1 MAKTIPQLT
10 DATTVNA
17 ADELII
23 QQGGIT
29 KRATRNELMTF
40 TVSGAASPR
49 LIDDR
54 LADVLSVKDFGAV
67 GDGAANDTAAIQ
79 AAVTASSGKTILFPA
94 GTYIVTSPIT
104 LPSNTRLYIS
114 SAATIDASA
123 IITDNLSAFVADGA
137 LQHSTPLTA
146 NATFGSL
153 TLTVAGGAEANFAV
167 GDVVW
172 IKSDAKR
179 GESSSPKNAEYRVV
193 RAVSAGSI
201 ELTDAILE
209 TAGYLISDNA
219 TVEKLVAAR
228 RIEIVGKG
236 TIIGSGNAPRTMGCQ
251 FTFCSEVLI
260 EGVRFENWSDTCVSL
275 RSCYGASIKNCT
287 FWQDRV
293 GVSTTDYGINVREG
307 CFHVVVSGN
316 HFEGCR
322 HGFGSGGSG
331 GRHGVSRY
339 ITITGNTA
347 SGCSSACI
355 DIKSNND
362 LVCITGNTVSGN
374 RNDDSAVDGIN
385 VQAPTAVITGNF
397 INNALRV
404 GIFVSHR
411 CNTPA
416 SYVITGNML
425 NGAAND
431 GIQIDTNQAENNSG
445 SSTGDIVGLVISGN
459 VLQNVGSS
467 TQEGIQLNIRERGKC
482 ENFAIANN
490 VITMAAV
497 ARGIWVRAMANAQVR
512 NGTISGNTINGN
524 AAEGIEL
531 RADAGATLERVSVTG
546 NLAFDG
552 TYGVR
557 GTGTGTRQNCW
568 VSGNFLEA
576 STTAIDGFAQTE
588 IGDNGSSRLVGAGF
602 YPPVTVTV
610 ATHTID
616 PTTEQ
621 IIANRAGTVTLT
633 MPSPSMWTGREIS
646 IKTVQAQT
654 VVSASSNVVPITGG
668 SAGTAILAASAGAWA
683 LLKSDGT
690 NWIIMQRG

>member
-40 TVSGAASPR
+40 EATGATAPR

-54 LADVLSVKDFGAV
+54 FADVVNIKDFGAV
-67 GDGAANDTAAIQ
+67 GDGVADDTSAIQ
-79 AAVTASSGKTILFPA
+79 AALTAASGRVTVIPLGTYKITAPIVLPSETRIQLAAQAVVDASS
-94 GTYIVTSPIT
+94 IVV
-104 LPSNTRLYIS
+104 NG
-114 SAATIDASA
+114 D
-123 IITDNLSAFVADGA
+123 SAFVADGS
-137 LQHSTPLTA
+137 LQNSTPLTA
-146 NATFGSL
+146 NAVTGTL
-153 TLTVAGGAEANFAV
+153 TLSVAGGTESNFSV

-172 IKSDAKR
+172 IKSNAKR
-179 GESSSPKNAEYRVV
+179 GEASSPFNAEYRVV
-193 RAVSAGSI
+193 RAVSAGTI
-201 ELTDAILE
+201 ELTDGILE
-209 TAGYLISDNA
+209 PMGYLVSDSA
-219 TVEKLVAAR
+219 TIERLNPCR
-228 RIEIVGKG
+228 RIEIVGGG
-236 TIIGSGNAPRTMGCQ
+236 TIIGSGNAPRTSGCQ

-260 EGVRFENWSDTCVSL
+260 DGVRFENWSDTCVSL
-275 RSCYGASIKNCT
+275 RSCYGATIRNCT
-287 FWQDRV
+287 FWQDAV
-293 GVSTTDYGINVREG
+293 GPTTTDYGINAREG
-307 CFHVVVSGN
+307 CFHVIVSGN

-362 LVCITGNTVSGN
+362 LVCITGNVVSGN

-416 SYVITGNML
+416 RYVISGNML

-431 GIQIDTNQAENNSG
+431 GIQVDTNTNG
-445 SSTGDIVGLVISGN
+445 LGPVGDIVGLVINGN

-467 TQEGIQLNIRERGKC
+467 TQEGIQLNIRESGKC
-482 ENFAIANN
+482 ENFAISNN

-497 ARGIWVRAMANAQVR
+497 ARGIWVRAMTNAQIR
-512 NGTISGNTINGN
+512 NGSITGNTVNGN
-524 AAEGIEL
+524 AAEAIEL
-531 RADAGATLERVSVTG
+531 RADDGATLERVAVTG
-546 NLAFDG
+546 NVAFNA

-557 GTGTGTRQNCW
+557 GTGAGTRQGCW
-568 VSGNFLEA
+568 ISSNLLQA
-576 STTAIDGFAQTE
+576 TTAAVEGFAQTE
-588 IGDNGSSRLVGAGF
+588 LGDNSSSRLVGAGF
-602 YPPVTVTV
+602 YAPVSVTT
-610 ATHTID
+610 ATHTVSS
-616 PTTEQ
+616 TTEQ
-621 IIANRAGTVTLT
+621 IVADRSAGTVTLT
-633 MPSPSMWTGREIS
+633 LPAPTLWIGREIGV
-646 IKTVQAQT
+646 KTVQAQT
-654 VVSASSNVVPITGG
+654 VVSSASNVVPIGGG
-668 SAGTAILAASAGAWA
+668 SAGTAILGATAGAWA
-683 LLKSDGT
+683 QLKSDGT
-690 NWIIMQRG
+690 NWVIMQRG